1 MMAVAYL
8 QRFVEEDFI
17 YWTGRIG
24 PWFDP
29 TGPAGNH
36 LLDGRDLQLTMTHG
50 IYVGVA
56 VDGTALY
63 AGKVTRSACGI
74 TDRLRTHRQPV
85 EEWSS
90 VWLLPLV
97 VDCPDPL
104 VRCYEAALIR
114 RHRPLWNCQHNRGRQ
129 FA

>member
-1 MMAVAYL
+1 VAVAHL
-8 QRFVEEDFI
+8 QRFVEEDFS
-17 YWTGRIG
+17 YWVSRVG

-36 LLDGRDLQLTMTHG
+36 LLEGRDLQLTMTNG
-50 IYVGVA
+50 IYVGIT

-63 AGKVTRSACGI
+63 AGKVNRSDRGVA
-74 TDRLRTHRQPV
+74 DRLRTHRQPI

-97 VDCPDPL
+97 AECPDSL
-104 VRCYEAALIR
+104 VCRYEAALIR
-114 RHRPLWNCQHNRGRQ
+114 RHRPLWNCQHNRGRR